1 MHRGYVKIYL
11 DACCLN
17 RLTNDQSQSR
27 IAEEAEA
34 VERILRLLRDGE
46 IEWLSSTVLKAETSN
61 NPEAER
67 RHEVEVLLSLATD
80 TITLDS
86 QIIRRAT
93 ELEAAGYGA
102 FDALH
107 LSSAEA
113 GVADVL
119 LTTDDRFVGRAGR
132 GLGSPRVRVLNP
144 VEWLREQ

>member
-1 MHRGYVKIYL
+1 MKIYL

-17 RLTNDQSQSR
+17 RLTDDQSQSR
-27 IAEEAEA
+27 IAGEAEA
-34 VERILRLLRDGE
+34 VEKILRLLRDGK
-46 IEWLSSTVLKAETSN
+46 IEWVSSTVLKAETKK
-61 NPEAER
+61 NPDAER
-67 RHEVEVLLSLATD
+67 RHEAEVLLSLATD

-113 GVADVL
+113 GMADVL
-119 LTTDDRFVGRAGR
+119 LTTDDRFIRRADR
-132 GLGSPRVRVLNP
+132 AVGSPRVRVLNP